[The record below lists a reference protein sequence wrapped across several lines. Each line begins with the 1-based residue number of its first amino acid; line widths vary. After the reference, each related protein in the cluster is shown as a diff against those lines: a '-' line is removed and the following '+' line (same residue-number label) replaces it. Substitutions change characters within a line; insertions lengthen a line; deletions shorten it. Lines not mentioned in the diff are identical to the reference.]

1 MSRISWEYAP
11 LSATRASGN
20 EGACRLCASAWREYL
35 GAARNGFFAVL
46 RLGLYLHRFR
56 SAGNG
61 IVVPEPLLHRFSL
74 RQGCNALPTGSAGA
88 NDVLRH
94 QVVVGIVNVHDIAG
108 LRALTM
114 IGIGDF
120 GVVMVLH

>member
-1 MSRISWEYAP
+1 MR
-11 LSATRASGN
+11 R
-20 EGACRLCASAWREYL
+20 CWRECL

-46 RLGLYLHRFR
+46 RLGLHFHWFG

-61 IVVPEPLLHRFSL
+61 IIVPEPLLHRFSL
-74 RQGCNALPTGSAGA
+74 RQGRDALPTGSAGA
-88 NDVLRH
+88 NNVLRH

>member
-1 MSRISWEYAP
+1 MSRISWKYAL
-11 LSATRASGN
+11 LSATRVSGN
-20 EGACRLCASAWREYL
+20 RGAYCLCASAWRECL
-35 GAARNGFFAVL
+35 GAARNGFLSVL
-46 RLGLYLHRFR
+46 RLGLYLHRFG

-61 IVVPEPLLHRFSL
+61 IVVPEPFLHRFSL
-74 RQGCNALPTGSAGA
+74 SQGCDALPTGSAGA